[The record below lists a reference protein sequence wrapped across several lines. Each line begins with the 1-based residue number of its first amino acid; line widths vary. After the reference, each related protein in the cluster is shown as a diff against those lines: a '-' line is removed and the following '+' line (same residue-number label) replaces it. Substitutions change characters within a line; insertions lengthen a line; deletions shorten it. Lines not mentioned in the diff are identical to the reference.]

1 MKFYLSFFTSADIS
15 SVSNLTLVGTGP
27 VLTLSN
33 VNSSVGGTY
42 YCVVVNE
49 AGFGSD
55 TVNLYITP
63 KMITHPVGINT
74 VVGGSSRTMTCMA
87 DSFPDSKYCW
97 EKRSTLEDE
106 YSEVPDSEGSLLEFD
121 PISNSNKG
129 YYRCIAYTNVS
140 SIVNETASNPATL
153 TGK

>member
-1 MKFYLSFFTSADIS
+1 M
-15 SVSNLTLVGTGP
+15 LTLR
-27 VLTLSN
+27 N
-33 VNSSVGGTY
+33 VDTSVAGTY

-49 AGFGSD
+49 AGFGAD

-63 KMITHPVGINT
+63 KITTHPVGINT
-74 VVGGSSRTMTCMA
+74 VVGGHSRTMTCKA
-87 DSFPDSKYCW
+87 DSFPDSKYRW
-97 EKRSTLEDE
+97 EKRSTLEEE
-106 YSEVPDSEGSLLEFD
+106 YSEVPNSEGSSLEFG

-140 SIVNETASNPATL
+140 SIVNETVSNPATF